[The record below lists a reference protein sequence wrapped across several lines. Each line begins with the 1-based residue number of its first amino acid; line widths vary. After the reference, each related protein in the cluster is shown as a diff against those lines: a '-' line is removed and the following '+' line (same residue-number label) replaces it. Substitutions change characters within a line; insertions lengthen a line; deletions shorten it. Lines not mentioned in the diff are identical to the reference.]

1 MSAVLRSFEF
11 ESVAGQLQSGHLPN
25 RDPEQPR
32 EGIRSDSNVP
42 TSRYRNAECPSRIP
56 ERVAL

>member
-11 ESVAGQLQSGHLPN
+11 ERVAGQFQSGHLPN
-25 RDPEQPR
+25 RDPEQPG

-42 TSRYRNAECPSRIP
+42 TSRYRNAERPSRIS